1 MLQKLL
7 TNQAEASADN
17 RAGFDALQRGQL
29 ELQRTQN
36 KGTPSSGDK
45 RARIDDGEGP
55 AASSSSSSSSSSAGS
70 AGPGPR
76 PAHRP
81 AGGAAAPAA
90 AAGVRLPV
98 YGRQPAEP
106 FKLHS
111 KTELKDLVEDLVT
124 MKRVSVRAAVATGAT
139 ALRATIAVRYPTAL
153 SDDVSDARDAL
164 AFMINGSE
172 ALSAADE
179 EVLLA
184 DPKPALQMDAVGASR
199 SQSAAANAAAEAAHI
214 AYMNDQTRRHTILSG
229 IKPCIIAGLKA
240 KVKADMESKTKH
252 NGKLTMPEAKHNS
265 LKPYKWETTVNAT
278 TAKLKEFFPYEYPF
292 TFEPRR
298 GGGGGGIG
306 QFVGNVQK
314 SVTSYFGVS
323 KKE

>member
-1 MLQKLL
+1 
-7 TNQAEASADN
+7 
-17 RAGFDALQRGQL
+17 
-29 ELQRTQN
+29 
-36 KGTPSSGDK
+36 
-45 RARIDDGEGP
+45 
-55 AASSSSSSSSSSAGS
+55 
-70 AGPGPR
+70 
-76 PAHRP
+76 
-81 AGGAAAPAA
+81 
-90 AAGVRLPV
+90 V